1 MPLTPDPITH
11 DTDEPQRAFSM
22 LATCAFVLAIAFLA
36 GPTIQINPNS
46 TIGPIIY
53 QPVEGGPFY
62 EVKLYQV
69 VGTDGYLA
77 LTSNSTGPA
86 TPQQTSV
93 LTYTN
98 TVLNL
103 NAQFIPGCPTNN
115 TATVPGPVP
124 FSALTIHRTNQ
135 APITVYHRIRDAIAL
150 PSTPAHYA
158 DSFQTATPTDQ
169 SPLIL
174 PGVTPSIN
182 ATYISASASIN
193 GQLVPIYIQNVIR

>member
-1 MPLTPDPITH
+1 MPLTPDLIAH
-11 DTDEPQRAFSM
+11 DTDGPQRASYL
-22 LATCAFVLAIAFLA
+22 LAASAFVLAIAFLA

-53 QPVEGGPFY
+53 QPVDGGPFY

-69 VGTDGYLA
+69 VGTEGYLA

-86 TPQQTSV
+86 TPQRIGE

-135 APITVYHRIRDAIAL
+135 ADITVYHRIRDAIAE
-150 PSTPAHYA
+150 PSTVAHYG
-158 DSFQTATPTDQ
+158 DFYQT
-169 SPLIL
+169 
-174 PGVTPSIN
+174 VTPATGVPLTLPNVTPPIN
-182 ATYISASASIN
+182 ATYITASATIN
-193 GQLVPIYIQNVIR
+193 GKLVPIYIQNVIR